1 MRDYQPEPVIQIL
14 DLADFDESLTS
25 VVAQV
30 SRREARVLVEEHGKP
45 VAAIVSIDDMRR
57 FSRLEENSR
66 EKFAVFDRI
75 EAAFAD
81 VPVDEIEAE
90 ADRAIAA
97 VRTNARAEA
106 ANE

>member
-1 MRDYQPEPVIQIL
+1 MRDYQPEPVTQIL
-14 DLADFDESLTS
+14 DLADFDEALTS

-30 SRREARVLVEEHGKP
+30 SRREARVLVEEHGEP
-45 VAAIVSIDDMRR
+45 VAVIISIDDMRR
-57 FSRLEENSR
+57 FSRLEDSNKER
-66 EKFAVFDRI
+66 FAVFDRI

-81 VPVDEIEAE
+81 VPIDEIETE

-97 VRTNARAEA
+97 VRANARAGA